1 VQRNFKRTFSRY
13 SQSVGARG
21 SASLRKIFFDYFVRI
36 CMIQSIFTVQG
47 ADVVEVV
54 GWKNGA
60 SFSRASGSQIVTI
73 L

>member
-1 VQRNFKRTFSRY
+1 MQRNFKRTFAVIHSL
-13 SQSVGARG
+13 
-21 SASLRKIFFDYFVRI
+21 SALAAGLSTRKIFFDYFVRI
-36 CMIQSIFTVQG
+36 CIIQSIFTVQG

>member
-1 VQRNFKRTFSRY
+1 MQRNFKRIFGRY
-13 SQSVGARG
+13 LQPTDARG
-21 SASLRKIFFDYFVRI
+21 STSPRKIFFDYFVRI
-36 CMIQSIFTVQG
+36 CIIQSIFTVQG

-60 SFSRASGSQIVTI
+60 SFSRASVSQIVTI